1 MIYCEDYYVWS
12 DWWRRGS
19 HDCHSYHTSLQST
32 PQYALLLNPII
43 QTGTSTDMHVMVQNT
58 GKAPLTNVR
67 VDYGPGAKADV
78 IPVLNPGEKVWLSPS
93 NIDTNNKVVVT
104 DDQGVTVS
112 KSYTEPTKTPLADS
126 D

>member
-1 MIYCEDYYVWS
+1 MKTITYGAIGGGGAVMIAIVIILVS
-12 DWWRRGS
+12 
-19 HDCHSYHTSLQST
+19 QST

-93 NIDTNNKVVVT
+93 NIDTNNKVIVT

>member
-1 MIYCEDYYVWS
+1 VKTITYGAIGGGGAVMIAIVIILVS
-12 DWWRRGS
+12 
-19 HDCHSYHTSLQST
+19 QST

-93 NIDTNNKVVVT
+93 NIDTNNKVIVT

>member
-1 MIYCEDYYVWS
+1 MKPITYGAIGGGAAVMIAIVTILVS
-12 DWWRRGS
+12 
-19 HDCHSYHTSLQST
+19 QST
-32 PQYALLLNPII
+32 PQYALLLNPMI

-67 VDYGPGAKADV
+67 VDYGPGTKADI

-93 NIDTNNKVVVT
+93 NIDTNNNVVVT
-104 DDQGVTVS
+104 DDQGVTVT
-112 KSYTEPTKTPLADS
+112 KPYTTPIKTPLADS

>member
-1 MIYCEDYYVWS
+1 MKPIMYGAIGGGAAVMIAIVIMLVS
-12 DWWRRGS
+12 
-19 HDCHSYHTSLQST
+19 QST
-32 PQYALLLNPII
+32 PQYALLLNPMV

-67 VDYGPGAKADV
+67 VDYGPGAKADI

-93 NIDTNNKVVVT
+93 NININNNVVVT
-104 DDQGVTVS
+104 DDQGVTVT
-112 KSYTEPTKTPLADS
+112 KPYTQPTKTPLADS

>member
-1 MIYCEDYYVWS
+1 MIAIVIILVS
-12 DWWRRGS
+12 
-19 HDCHSYHTSLQST
+19 QST
-32 PQYALLLNPII
+32 PQYALLLNPVI

-67 VDYGPGAKADV
+67 VDYGHGTKADI

-93 NIDTNNKVVVT
+93 NIDPNNNVVVT
-104 DDQGVTVS
+104 DDQGVTVT
-112 KSYTEPTKTPLADS
+112 KPYTTPNKTPLADS

>member
-1 MIYCEDYYVWS
+1 MKPIMYGTIGGGAAVMIAIVIILVS
-12 DWWRRGS
+12 
-19 HDCHSYHTSLQST
+19 QST
-32 PQYALLLNPII
+32 PQYALLLNPIV

-67 VDYGPGAKADV
+67 VDYGPGAKVDI

-93 NIDTNNKVVVT
+93 NIDMNNNVVVT
-104 DDQGVTVS
+104 DDQGVTVTKPYS
-112 KSYTEPTKTPLADS
+112 QPIKTPLADS